1 MSSFDAST
9 MHAWFAVSLLVTA
22 VFADSNGP
30 VIGILTQPWSNE
42 RTYCFGG
49 TAPSCA
55 CISCG

>member
-1 MSSFDAST
+1 